1 MKKQLLALFTLL
13 VIGQLA
19 LSQVVS
25 QVVIQDNKRTKTNYL
40 LSLLDIEIGQ
50 SLDSLVLNSDVLR
63 LKREAG
69 IAHSYYQVHPDGENY
84 KVVYGVEE
92 NFTIIP
98 TFNFYSTNDGELA
111 YRLGVAEFNAL
122 GRGISLGAFY
132 LRDIYNSYGAG
143 IRAPF
148 LFNKHLGLSLSY
160 QNLTTEEPVFFDQ
173 GTALYRYNNES
184 IELSGLYQF
193 NLKNRVELGFSF
205 FTERYNYKSGVVS
218 NQAPL
223 ALNVDKRLVKF
234 IYEYNGVDIFYQYRE
249 GLRSVFNAQ
258 YVESTD
264 SALPSFIIFRNDL
277 TYFKRIK
284 QHGNWASRLTVG
296 LASNDES
303 PFAPF
308 AVDNNLNLRGVG
320 ILIDRGTGSIVLNTE
335 YRYSII
341 DKDKFVLQTNAFID
355 AGTWRNPGGDLSDFA
370 DSDNLRVYPGIGVR
384 LMHKRIFNAVLRI
397 DYGIGITPNSTQG
410 FVFGIGQYF

>member
-1 MKKQLLALFTLL
+1 MRTQLTILLFFIIHLAS
-13 VIGQLA
+13 
-19 LSQVVS
+19 SQVVS
-25 QVVIQDNKRTKTNYL
+25 EVVIQDNKNTKTDYL
-40 LSLLDIEIGQ
+40 KSLLDIEIGQ
-50 SLDSLVLNSDVLR
+50 PLDSLTLESDVLR

-69 IAHSYYQVHPDGENY
+69 IAHAYYQVHKKGDNY
-84 KVVYGVEE
+84 KVVYGVVE

-98 TFNFYSTNDGELA
+98 SFDFYSTNNDEIA
-111 YRLGVAEFNAL
+111 YRLGVSEFNAL
-122 GRGISLGAFY
+122 GRGISLGGFY
-132 LRDIYNSYGAG
+132 LKDIYDSYGAG

-148 LFNKHLGLSLSY
+148 LFNKHLGLGLSY

-193 NLKNRVELGFSF
+193 NLKNRIELGFNL

-218 NQAPL
+218 DQAPL
-223 ALNVDKRLVKF
+223 TLNVDKRLFKF
-234 IYEYNGVDIFYQYRE
+234 IYEYNGVDFYYQYLD

-264 SALPSFIIFRNDL
+264 VALPTFIIFRNDL

-284 QHGNWASRLTVG
+284 ERGNWATRLTVG

-308 AVDNNLNLRGVG
+308 AVDNNLNIRGVG
-320 ILIDRGTGSIVLNTE
+320 ILIDRGTGAIVMNTE
-335 YRYSII
+335 YRHSFI
-341 DKDKFVLQTNAFID
+341 DKKSFVLQGNAFID
-355 AGTWRNPGGDLSDFA
+355 AGTWRNPGGSLSDFA
-370 DSDNLRVYPGIGVR
+370 DSDNLRVYPGLGVR
-384 LMHKRIFNAVLRI
+384 FMHKRIFNAVFRI
-397 DYGIGITPNSTQG
+397 DYGVGITPGATQG